1 LTLYKRFG
9 LFGLCDRDDGPLVF
23 SAFQGIKTLREE
35 TGVTSFKK
43 SPHGIR
49 MIFDAL
55 DGTTSRRKTMAQTAA
70 LDLRKGFPAWAG
82 ALLGAVATAIYG
94 VAGFF
99 FLKLPG
105 GQQMGSVLFL
115 MLPFVV
121 GATMGL
127 VTPRAIFS
135 SVLLAG
141 TVSLLICLG
150 TLIAMHA
157 EGILCSV
164 LAFPLIF
171 VPLAIG
177 AGLGLLLRQLISP
190 FASVTTNC
198 VILLIAPALL
208 FGGHRAELKNFGPP
222 RTQRVTTTMH
232 LAAKPGE
239 VWARIQSLDSLAGRK
254 PFLMHIGL
262 PIPQKCVLQGTSVGS
277 KRICYF
283 DQGSIEES
291 VLEWDPP
298 RKMRLAIDRTNMPGR
313 HWLEFDGAEYDLAG
327 DATGT
332 TITRTTTI
340 LSNLRPAWYWARFEK
355 WGVESE
361 HEYLFSDLATRFP
374 GASQRADSSS
384 TGGAA
389 SGGSAG
395 SLATIGR

>member
-1 LTLYKRFG
+1 
-9 LFGLCDRDDGPLVF
+9 
-23 SAFQGIKTLREE
+23 
-35 TGVTSFKK
+35 
-43 SPHGIR
+43 
-49 MIFDAL
+49 
-55 DGTTSRRKTMAQTAA
+55 MAQTDS

-82 ALLGAVATAIYG
+82 ALLGAVAAAIYG

-105 GQQMGSVLFL
+105 GQQMGGVLFL

-150 TLIAMHA
+150 TLITMHV

-171 VPLAIG
+171 VALAIG
-177 AGLGLLLRQLISP
+177 AGLGLLLRKLISP
-190 FASVTTNC
+190 FESVTTNC

-208 FGGHRAELKNFGPP
+208 FGGHRAELKHFGPP
-222 RTQRVTTTMH
+222 RTQIVTTTMH
-232 LAAKPGE
+232 LPAKPEE
-239 VWARIQSLDSLAGRK
+239 VWANIQSLDRLAGRK

-313 HWLEFDGAEYDLAG
+313 HWLEFDGAEYDLTG
-327 DATGT
+327 DDTGT
-332 TITRTTTI
+332 TITRITTI
-340 LSNLRPAWYWARFEK
+340 RSNLRPAWYWGRFER
-355 WGVESE
+355 WGVQSE
-361 HEYLFSDLATRFP
+361 HEYLFSDVLGKFIHNGHVASRDGYSGLGHGKNNPNAETIR
-374 GASQRADSSS
+374 GAGPIPR
-384 TGGAA
+384 GRYI
-389 SGGSAG
+389 
-395 SLATIGR
+395 IGKPYNDF